1 MHLELNDT
9 ESFHAGELEPLAR
22 VRLNDL
28 VNYFRNRQ
36 ICSCHDLYRDK
47 FPTILLGKRRDMPF
61 DEAVDT
67 IRRGYPDNWGN
78 LYTELEEM
86 TQAGEWPPSNYDST
100 FWETRDGR

>member
-1 MHLELNDT
+1 M
-9 ESFHAGELEPLAR
+9 
-22 VRLNDL
+22 
-28 VNYFRNRQ
+28 
-36 ICSCHDLYRDK
+36 
-47 FPTILLGKRRDMPF
+47 LLGERRDMPF

-86 TQAGEWPPSNYDST
+86 TQSGAWPPANYDST